1 MRRAWLVTSRR
12 RRIVRQPV
20 HVRTAA
26 PIGRESIVVRSGS
39 DEQLYARDHGDAKAD
54 GELHAK
60 DCKARWKSRPQL
72 VRNKR
77 AVVGEQF
84 YGTVFAMLLGAF
96 RPVDRDREVSPY
108 EDSRAGVFI
117 AAQRRGPESALADV
131 PLSAATLAPGI
142 VLSTWSGEPV
152 THWGRCSRAVNLGLT
167 AQHHRA
173 PGITKRREPGRSG
186 RIPPASSHER
196 TTNMCPRSGHSM
208 RGRRRAKRSVST
220 TAEFHK
226 AAAGP
231 GTDSGPHPFAA
242 QASWGQRTIGAHKS
256 C

>member
-1 MRRAWLVTSRR
+1 MRERSPRKSSYTERAAMRRAWLVTSRR

-26 PIGRESIVVRSGS
+26 PIGRERIVVRSGS

-108 EDSRAGVFI
+108 EDSRAGVSI
-117 AAQRRGPESALADV
+117 AAQRRGPKARWRTFRYRQPRLRPGSCCRLGRASPSRTGGDVRAQSTSA
-131 PLSAATLAPGI
+131 
-142 VLSTWSGEPV
+142 
-152 THWGRCSRAVNLGLT
+152 
-167 AQHHRA
+167 
-173 PGITKRREPGRSG
+173 
-186 RIPPASSHER
+186 
-196 TTNMCPRSGHSM
+196 
-208 RGRRRAKRSVST
+208 
-220 TAEFHK
+220 
-226 AAAGP
+226 
-231 GTDSGPHPFAA
+231 
-242 QASWGQRTIGAHKS
+242 
-256 C
+256 